1 MTVVFSAVKRQ
12 FLVHG
17 HSTRGVYKQPK
28 AQCLPEEVLTHI
40 LLDLTQRD
48 LLNVIRVCRSWN
60 WASAQLLYHGL
71 YLRSHKSMVLIARTF
86 RSRPAL
92 GDIVK
97 ILRVSTPQ
105 KTATKLWPPNV
116 LWSQKPFSMEGLLA
130 EILHHCTFLKDFTFF
145 SLPNTRVS
153 LNLDRRLLR
162 STSVGSHLHTLFVST
177 HDISSNSF
185 LVQGEGHSETMD
197 FPFPN
202 LDTLVLFRVCL
213 GPHHRFPRIP
223 RLRSLQI
230 YSPRFAYTPW
240 DDTDPELSIL
250 HDSFPMLQE
259 LKLVLIRVTIA
270 SSGRLFN
277 GLRILDLEGPVRTE
291 LLQEMSHTEFM
302 DNIQSLSIGPQYS
315 TIKGLSLPTLPKNIQ
330 SLEVRIIL
338 NPSVSTA
345 LEEFLIS
352 FPSASKECG
361 YLRQLT
367 FSTLPA
373 PDFVPDEAFTDVIN
387 KVQTYCKSQG
397 ITFAIHEIDTI

>member
-1 MTVVFSAVKRQ
+1 
-12 FLVHG
+12 
-17 HSTRGVYKQPK
+17 
-28 AQCLPEEVLTHI
+28 
-40 LLDLTQRD
+40 
-48 LLNVIRVCRSWN
+48 
-60 WASAQLLYHGL
+60 
-71 YLRSHKSMVLIARTF
+71 
-86 RSRPAL
+86 
-92 GDIVK
+92 
-97 ILRVSTPQ
+97 
-105 KTATKLWPPNV
+105 
-116 LWSQKPFSMEGLLA
+116 
-130 EILHHCTFLKDFTFF
+130 
-145 SLPNTRVS
+145 
-153 LNLDRRLLR
+153 
-162 STSVGSHLHTLFVST
+162 
-177 HDISSNSF
+177 
-185 LVQGEGHSETMD
+185 
-197 FPFPN
+197 
-202 LDTLVLFRVCL
+202 
-213 GPHHRFPRIP
+213 
-223 RLRSLQI
+223 
-230 YSPRFAYTPW
+230 
-240 DDTDPELSIL
+240 
-250 HDSFPMLQE
+250 MLQE